1 MTKKTKI
8 TPPSAAY
15 VTPAAFAVTL
25 EHEQC
30 IMNASGS
37 ATLKDMG
44 ENDVYDEDF

>member
-25 EHEQC
+25 EHEQMIC
-30 IMNASGS
+30 ASGS
-37 ATLKDMG
+37 ATLKNMDTS
-44 ENDVYDEDF
+44 ELYDEDF